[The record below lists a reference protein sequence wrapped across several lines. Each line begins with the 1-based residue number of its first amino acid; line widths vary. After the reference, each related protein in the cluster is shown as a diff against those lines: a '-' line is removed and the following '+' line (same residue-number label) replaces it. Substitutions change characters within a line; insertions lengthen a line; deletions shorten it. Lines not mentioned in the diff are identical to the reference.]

1 MKVSAPS
8 HLLDAGPLVGLLD
21 ADDQWHEWSR
31 KTLTAIPGALRSTE
45 TAVAEACYHLRGQR
59 PALSA
64 ILRMIDVGALV
75 LEPLVQRQAAR
86 IGQLLA
92 DYDEMDLGDATLVVL
107 SELFPKARL
116 VTVDVRDF
124 TIYRRSDGTPVPI
137 IAPSRC

>member
-1 MKVSAPS
+1 
-8 HLLDAGPLVGLLD
+8 
-21 ADDQWHEWSR
+21 
-31 KTLTAIPGALRSTE
+31 
-45 TAVAEACYHLRGQR
+45 
-59 PALSA
+59 
-64 ILRMIDVGALV
+64 MIDVGALV

-92 DYDEMDLGDATLVVL
+92 DYDEIDLGDATLVVL

-116 VTVDVRDF
+116 ITVDVRDF

>member
-1 MKVSAPS
+1 MKALAPS

-31 KTLTAIPGALRSTE
+31 KTLTAIPGTLRSTE
-45 TAVAEACYHLRGQR
+45 TAVAEACHHLRDQR